1 MTKKIFLSPS
11 NQNRNVYAWG
21 DTTEDVQCG
30 RIARSLEKALR
41 RCGFLTKLEQYD
53 SMQNRVSHSDAWGAD
68 VHVAIHTN
76 ATPSHNAGGTQVFYY
91 APNGYG
97 DRACAAVYQALKDVT
112 PGSSAECCRRWPTLY
127 EVHKPRATSVY
138 VEAEF
143 HDVPEYARWIV
154 EHTDEIAE
162 AICRGICEYYREPY
176 VPREEGSQAADGSRL
191 YRVQV
196 GAFRE
201 KANADRLAAEL
212 NGKGYATYIV

>member
-1 MTKKIFLSPS
+1 MKKIFLSPS
-11 NQNRNVYAWG
+11 NQDANTYAWG

-30 RIARSLEKALR
+30 RIARALEKALQ

-53 SMQNRVSHSDAWGAD
+53 TMQNRVSHSDAWGAD
-68 VHVAIHTN
+68 MHVAIHTN
-76 ATPSHNAGGTQVFYY
+76 ATAEHKAGGTQIFY
-91 APNGYG
+91 GLG
-97 DRACAAVYQALKDVT
+97 DKASAAVYRALKEIT
-112 PGSSAECCRRWPTLY
+112 PGSSAECCRRRPTLY
-127 EVHKPRATSVY
+127 EVHKPKAISVY

-162 AICRGICEYYREPY
+162 AICRGICEYYEERY
-176 VPREEGSQAADGSRL
+176 VEKESRL

-212 NGKGYATYIV
+212 SGRGYDTYVV